1 MDLKASPSESKLV
14 QFDVCPWL
22 YFRNAS
28 PEEKLEQRRHQAT
41 LKEKAN
47 TLLAED
53 CFVSPHAAL
62 FTDSLSLGERS
73 YIAAHAY
80 VTGTVRI
87 GSNSTV
93 NPYSVVRGKVTLG
106 NGVRV
111 GAHTSILG
119 FDHIH
124 TDTSKPIYHQG
135 TVSKGVT
142 IGDDVYIG
150 SNAIILDGVT
160 VENHSIIAAGAVV
173 TKDVPEYSVVGGNP
187 ATVIKDRRGTERT
200 TTSLEAKLNQFGE
213 TVHRQLDDLLAYY
226 IGEVK
231 GEAAY
236 LQQPG
241 HEPTVR
247 AWADAIEI
255 AAMFGELPPLL
266 SREGYIEKL
275 QAFQDPETGIIP
287 DPYPHP
293 ETPMTVLGDRSAD
306 YLILSVGYAL
316 ECLGSH
322 LLHPIKTVQAQTAEE
337 LYTQLESLPWTTRAW
352 GAGAWIDAYGTAQH
366 LNIKHFG
373 DDAVELAPIMGWL
386 LTHIDR
392 QNGVWGTPTEGGD
405 WLQPVNGFYRLTRG
419 TYAQF
424 GLPLPFPETS
434 IDTIL
439 RHTRNRDYFRDDRGN
454 ACNVLDIIHPLWLCG
469 LQTDYR
475 QAEIQTWAT
484 EQLERALTK
493 WVDGKGFSFNLEQ
506 GTVPKSQCSL
516 QGTEMWLSIIYL
528 LAEVIGKADALG
540 YRPKGVHRTE
550 FLPLPNNKL

>member
-1 MDLKASPSESKLV
+1 MMADVKDAPLQSVGE
-14 QFDVCPWL
+14 FDVCPWL

-28 PEEKLEQRRHQAT
+28 PEERLEQQQVQT
-41 LKEKAN
+41 QLKERASAH
-47 TLLAED
+47 LSEH
-53 CFVSPHAAL
+53 CFVSSHAAV

-80 VTGTVRI
+80 LTGIIKI

-93 NPYSVVRGKVTLG
+93 NPYAVVRGNVTLG

-124 TDTSKPIYHQG
+124 TDTNKPIYHQG
-135 TVSKGVT
+135 TVSKGIT
-142 IGDDVYIG
+142 IEDDVYIG
-150 SNAIILDGVT
+150 SNAVILDGVT
-160 VENHSIIAAGAVV
+160 VASHSIIAAGAVV
-173 TKDVPEYSVVGGNP
+173 TKDVPEYAVMGGSP
-187 ATVIKDRRGTERT
+187 ATFIKDRRRT
-200 TTSLEAKLNQFGE
+200 KKGASSLEAKLNQFGE
-213 TVHRQLDDLLAYY
+213 AVHSQLDELLAYY
-226 IGEVK
+226 VGEVDGK
-231 GEAAY
+231 ATY

-255 AAMFGELPPLL
+255 AAMFDELPPLL
-266 SREGYIEKL
+266 SREAYIEKL
-275 QAFQDPETGIIP
+275 QALQDPETGIIP

-322 LLHPIKTVQAQTAEE
+322 LKYPLKTVQQQPVDD
-337 LYTQLESLPWTTRAW
+337 LYTQLASLPWTTRAW

-373 DDAVELAPIMGWL
+373 NDAAALAPVMGWL
-386 LTHIDR
+386 LTHIDKGS
-392 QNGVWGTPTEGGD
+392 GVWGTPTPQGD

-439 RHTRNRDYFRDDRGN
+439 RHTRNRDYFREDRGN

-475 QAEIQTWAT
+475 QQEIQGWAT
-484 EQLERALTK
+484 GQLERTLRK

-506 GTVPKSQCSL
+506 GTDPRSQCSL
-516 QGTEMWLSIIYL
+516 QGTEMWLSIMYL
-528 LAEVIGKADALG
+528 LAEVIGNADALG
-540 YRPKGVHRTE
+540 YSPKGVHRLE
-550 FLPLPNNKL
+550 PYPLLQI